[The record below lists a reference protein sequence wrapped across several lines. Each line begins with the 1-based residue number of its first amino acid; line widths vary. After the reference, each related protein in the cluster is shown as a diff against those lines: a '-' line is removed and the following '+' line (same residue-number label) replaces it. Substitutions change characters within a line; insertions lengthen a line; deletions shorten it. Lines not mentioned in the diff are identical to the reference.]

1 MTKIV
6 KQKENSTSDR
16 RADAPPLSRPLAAAS
31 VPAEGLEI
39 VIRASDAECAALARL
54 NALPGVLWLE
64 APFRITRSG
73 RDGLKVAGVLRA
85 EVRQTCVVTLEEF
98 DALIEEPV
106 SVRFAPPPQAQQGP
120 AHGRRETLTAD
131 DALDLDAD
139 GADPLVGGH
148 IDLGALAAEFLTL
161 GLDPHPRKPGA
172 RFEEP
177 APTTPDDSPF
187 AAILKRGSDTNEA

>member
-1 MTKIV
+1 MV

-16 RADAPPLSRPLAAAS
+16 RADAPPLSRPLAVAS

-39 VIRASDAECAALARL
+39 VIRANEPECAALARL

-64 APFRITRSG
+64 APLRITRIG
-73 RDGLKVAGVLRA
+73 RDGLKVVGVLRA

-98 DALIEEPV
+98 DAVIEEPV
-106 SVRFAPPPQAQQGP
+106 SVRFAPPKAEEGA

-131 DALDLDAD
+131 DVMGLDDDD

-148 IDLGALAAEFLTL
+148 IDLGALAGEFLTL

-177 APTTPDDSPF
+177 APAIPDDNPF
-187 AAILKRGSDTNEA
+187 AAVLKRGADTDDA